1 MMRRRRIQAF
11 KQAPWRARLRLTG
24 GSMLP
29 LIAILIVF
37 GMYLAVNARH
47 TRVGREVLVLEDQ
60 RANLQRKNA
69 ELTAN
74 LAELISPDR
83 MFERAQM
90 LGFRSAEPDEVLYVA
105 VENYSS
111 PNPYAP
117 PKPPAIP
124 DSGVGALSPAYTE
137 TLGAWISRWLG
148 LGMSNRDR

>member
-1 MMRRRRIQAF
+1 MKRRRIQAF
-11 KQAPWRARLRLTG
+11 KQAPWRVRLRLTG

-47 TRVGREVLVLEDQ
+47 TRVGREVLVLEEQ
-60 RANLQRKNA
+60 RENLQRKNA

-74 LAELISPDR
+74 LAVLTSPER
-83 MFERAQM
+83 MVERAQA
-90 LGFRSAEPDEVLYVA
+90 LGFRPAEPDEVLYVA
-105 VENYSS
+105 VEGYFS
-111 PNPYAP
+111 PTPYTP

-137 TLGAWISRWLG
+137 TLGAWLSRWLG
-148 LGMSNRDR
+148 IGISNRD